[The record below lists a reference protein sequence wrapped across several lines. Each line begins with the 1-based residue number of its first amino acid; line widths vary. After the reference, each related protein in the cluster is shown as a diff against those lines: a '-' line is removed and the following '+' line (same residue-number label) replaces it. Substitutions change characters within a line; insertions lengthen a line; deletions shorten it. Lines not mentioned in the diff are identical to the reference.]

1 MDTDNNK
8 NYLLLPNQPVPPALR
23 HQSKKQYRFF

>member
-8 NYLLLPNQPVPPALR
+8 NYLLLPNQFVPPVLS